1 MPTNPFGRMGSTG
14 GEREIASQ
22 TRAVKAYDQ
31 ARKKLISTM
40 ANEERAAAGVA
51 AAHSAAMQQRARD
64 HSAYERELKN
74 TSTLLSA
81 QGDALKNLDT
91 VRARYHNE
99 EMKRSSSLL
108 QKYEGIKIALREVQ
122 QDSVDT
128 STVLGSLFQPFTAGI
143 DNLRK
148 FGELPKVGRAIRDVN
163 VDFSDL
169 SSTVDRAGGAL
180 GDMGSAMSDVFPTIW
195 RYRQAMDDL
204 NVGVA
209 ELKLRYAD
217 ATDGT
222 QKLAEQFVTLS
233 RMDLIKAGAV
243 DRVVEVTDAIKN
255 LEAQGVNA
263 EEALSTLVER
273 SLTSGRSF
281 TETAEDLKE
290 VSATADIL
298 TDRINNSESALK
310 GFAFTTRDDLV
321 RAIADAT
328 RNLDS
333 QVVSVDN
340 VAAAYAYA
348 QEQAAKYGISVKGS
362 QKIAQAFTGA
372 LFKERQDAAG
382 FLSGQRLQGQIS
394 KALREA
400 EEMLSKELGEE
411 VTYGKASEA
420 QRKLLRERAYSAI
433 GIAPT
438 DENALAMEQGI
449 ESLGDGLGALD
460 FRNLFA
466 GTSAAIKSDLD
477 AKMSDLNLKGL
488 GGDLS
493 VLSRLLEGIDGLS
506 DLSTSQKLLY
516 SKMLVE
522 GRSGEVAEEIKKLQ
536 EEAQE
541 KAADAENLQSTALT
555 AVLSFKDPIQQLF
568 NIKDYIK
575 AIALNV
581 SNIVKMIGDFTG
593 LDLDTLLPDLT
604 GSVVANEIPPEALAA
619 VRKSSDEERKQLLK
633 GVMDAQSA
641 LSSASTDQEKK
652 QVQKD
657 LEKAQKALNDA
668 ESKRLDLEKQQ
679 FLRDEVLGKDRHNR
693 KAIEAV
699 RSVPDEPGL
708 LDVVNNPWEALGNYV
723 GSLFSSNDAERG
735 REAGVAAASTT
746 VSQQTS
752 QRTPQRP
759 SAPGEVEGV
768 GEGHVS
774 VNTSGETVAT
784 VQIKFKNMGEAVA
797 YHNSDTARLL
807 NQHGLA

>member
-243 DRVVEVTDAIKN
+243 DTVIEVTDAIKN

-281 TETAEDLKE
+281 AETAEDLRE

-298 TDRINNSESALK
+298 TDRINNSESAIK

-348 QEQAAKYGISVKGS
+348 QEQAAKYGVSVKGS
-362 QKIAQAFTGA
+362 QKIAQAFTNA
-372 LFKERQDAAG
+372 HFQERQDVVG
-382 FLSGQRLQGQIS
+382 FLAGQRMQRQFTKALRDAEELMSAELGEEIAYKSATKDQQ
-394 KALREA
+394 KALRESA
-400 EEMLSKELGEE
+400 YLSAFGI
-411 VTYGKASEA
+411 EA
-420 QRKLLRERAYSAI
+420 
-433 GIAPT
+433 T
-438 DENALAMEQGI
+438 DENALIMEQGVDT
-449 ESLGDGLGALD
+449 LGEGLGARD

-466 GTSAAIKSDLD
+466 GTTAAIKADLD
-477 AKMSDLNLKGL
+477 AKMTDLNLQGL

-493 VLSRLLEGIDGLS
+493 VLTSLLEGIDGLS
-506 DLSTSQKLLY
+506 GLSTSEKRVY
-516 SKMLVE
+516 ADMLVE
-522 GRSGEVAEEIKKLQ
+522 GRSGEVAEAIHKLQ

-541 KAADAENLQSTALT
+541 RAADAENLQSSALT

-593 LDLDTLLPDLT
+593 LDLDTMLPDLT
-604 GSVVANEIPPEALAA
+604 RSVASNEIPQEVLASM
-619 VRKSSDEERKQLLK
+619 RQSSDVERQEMMKGVIEAQRVLRESTSEEERTNAQKQLDNANKELK
-633 GVMDAQSA
+633 RV
-641 LSSASTDQEKK
+641 E
-652 QVQKD
+652 
-657 LEKAQKALNDA
+657 
-668 ESKRLDLEKQQ
+668 ESRLDLERQQ
-679 FLRDEVLGKDRHNR
+679 FLREEILGRDRHTQR
-693 KAIEAV
+693 ALPEDVLPATGESSFIEEA
-699 RSVPDEPGL
+699 
-708 LDVVNNPWEALGNYV
+708 WEDLSNYV
-723 GSLFSSNDAERG
+723 GSFFSSNDSERG

-784 VQIKFKNMGEAVA
+784 VQIKFKNMGEAIA

>member
-148 FGELPKVGRAIRDVN
+148 FGELPKVGRAVRDVN

-195 RYRQAMDDL
+195 KYRQAMDDL

-243 DRVVEVTDAIKN
+243 DTVIEVTDAIKN

-281 TETAEDLKE
+281 TETAEDLRE

-298 TDRINNSESALK
+298 TDRINNSESAIK

-362 QKIAQAFTGA
+362 QKIAKAFTNS
-372 LFKERQDAAG
+372 LFGERQDAAG
-382 FLSGQRLQGQIS
+382 FLSGQRLQSQIS
-394 KALREA
+394 RALREA
-400 EEMLSKELGEE
+400 EETLSEELGEE
-411 VTYGKASEA
+411 ITYGRASEA
-420 QRKLLRERAYSAI
+420 QRKALRESAYSSI

-449 ESLGDGLGALD
+449 ESLGDGMGALD

-466 GTSAAIKSDLD
+466 GTSAAIQSDLD
-477 AKMSDLNLKGL
+477 ARMSDLNLQGL

-493 VLSRLLEGIDGLS
+493 VVSRLLEGIDGLS

-522 GRSGEVAEEIKKLQ
+522 GRSGEVAEAIQKLQ

-541 KAADAENLQSTALT
+541 KAADTENLQSSALT

-593 LDLDTLLPDLT
+593 LDLDTMLPDLT
-604 GSVVANEIPPEALAA
+604 RSVVSNEIPQEVLSSM
-619 VRKSSDEERKQLLK
+619 RQSSDVERQEMMK
-633 GVMDAQSA
+633 GVI
-641 LSSASTDQEKK
+641 E
-652 QVQKD
+652 
-657 LEKAQKALNDA
+657 AQKVLR
-668 ESKRLDLEKQQ
+668 ESTSEEARTNAQTQLDNANRELKRVEDSRLDLERQQ
-679 FLRDEVLGKDRHNR
+679 FLREEILGRDRHNQR
-693 KAIEAV
+693 AIPEV
-699 RSVPDEPGL
+699 VLPSTDEPSFIEEA
-708 LDVVNNPWEALGNYV
+708 WEDLSNYV
-723 GSLFSSNDAERG
+723 GSFFSSNDSERG

-752 QRTPQRP
+752 QRTTQRP